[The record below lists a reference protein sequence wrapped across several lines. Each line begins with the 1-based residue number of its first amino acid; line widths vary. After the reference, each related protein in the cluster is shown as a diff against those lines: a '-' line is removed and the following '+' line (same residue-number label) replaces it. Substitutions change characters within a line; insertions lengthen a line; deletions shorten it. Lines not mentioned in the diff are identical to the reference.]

1 MTYKVDIVSN
11 KAWQAH
17 ENHDAQEFE
26 SSANESNLS
35 DVRGV
40 AGEGFIQ
47 LDNLI
52 L

>member
-26 SSANESNLS
+26 SSANE
-35 DVRGV
+35 
-40 AGEGFIQ
+40 E
-47 LDNLI
+47 
-52 L
+52 